1 MSVFDGQQR
10 LISIAESIK
19 VGIELNHADAI
30 FLSDALYKIVEG
42 DDPKQTLNI
51 KPKRG
56 ERTSKA
62 YQQKLKD
69 GELRKIVALSWIATV
84 TLPENEGGLGLTVE
98 EATGRAETIFGYT
111 YETLNT
117 YLSKY
122 DKLRKVIFK
131 LPD

>member
-10 LISIAESIK
+10 LIAIAESIK
-19 VGIELNHADAI
+19 SGINLNHVDAI

-42 DDPKQTLNI
+42 EDPKQVLNI

-56 ERTSKA
+56 ERTGKA

-69 GELRKIVALSWIATV
+69 GELRKTVALSWIAAA

-98 EATGRAETIFGYT
+98 EATGRAETMFGYT